1 MTKLKEGK
9 KGILWMS
16 VIIVVAGF
24 LMLFLPS
31 CSTLNHA
38 IKKNYR
44 KTERIA
50 MSLFRENGN
59 VFFVTSTY
67 ANLSVVW
74 TYDEERVEIYRLREG
89 KTRHKQVLRRKEAL
103 QFEGLSLEVFEEIEK
118 EIYQKCA
125 LELDG
130 DLLGFIIEV
139 DGKANK
145 ETFAVDINCL
155 KRGHYDSG
163 LLDGIVNDINDNRMW
178 DFKYQ

>member
-1 MTKLKEGK
+1 
-9 KGILWMS
+9 MS

-67 ANLSVVW
+67 ANFSVVW

-103 QFEGLSLEVFEEIEK
+103 QFEGLSLKSLKRLKRKSIRNVLWNWT
-118 EIYQKCA
+118 EIYW
-125 LELDG
+125 DS
-130 DLLGFIIEV
+130 LLKLT
-139 DGKANK
+139 GKQ
-145 ETFAVDINCL
+145 I
-155 KRGHYDSG
+155 RR
-163 LLDGIVNDINDNRMW
+163 LLLLTSIV
-178 DFKYQ
+178 